1 MHKDYKVKR
10 AQKNALAYHK
20 QVGMH
25 YIEKEAAMKK
35 KLQEEKKNDQLRK
48 G

>member
-25 YIEKEAAMKK
+25 YIEKEAAAKR
-35 KLQEEKKNDQLRK
+35 KLQEEKKDDRLRK
-48 G
+48 S